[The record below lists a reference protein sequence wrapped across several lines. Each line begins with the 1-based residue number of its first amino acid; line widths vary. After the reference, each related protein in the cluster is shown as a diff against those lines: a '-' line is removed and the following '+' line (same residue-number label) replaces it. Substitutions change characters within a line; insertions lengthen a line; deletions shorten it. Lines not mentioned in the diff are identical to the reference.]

1 MAAYQGKTIEIW
13 IKVSQDYPLSDIS
26 LDAVS
31 EYDLNDDYDLAANE
45 RIVKVQVELP
55 DGFCKPVEYTTK
67 VTAPLQTPIM
77 PSGASVPDDKH
88 VSFPDQF

>member
-1 MAAYQGKTIEIW
+1 MGGYRGRTVEFW
-13 IKVSQDYPLSDIS
+13 IKVSQEYPYSEIEVDE
-26 LDAVS
+26 VS

-55 DGFCKPVEYTTK
+55 DGFCKPVFYTTK

-88 VSFPDQF
+88 VAFPDQF